1 MSSRFRPFYCAQGQL
16 KARLQLLIIDDRHGA
31 TSTVIISQLR
41 TDQWYS
47 SIGDNIL
54 ADAIPDRLT
63 HNRSSTATER

>member
-1 MSSRFRPFYCAQGQL
+1 M
-16 KARLQLLIIDDRHGA
+16 IIDDRHGA